1 MSLILDFRC
10 IKADKGLKD
19 WDLIWSDEFDSNEID
34 LLNWEFDIGTG
45 APFFEEFGISSPY
58 FIPENFPQDNF
69 SVRWEG
75 QIKVNHTCEYTF
87 YTISD
92 DGVRLFINDKKIID
106 NWTTH
111 PATENKGTI
120 SLKKGEECSIRIEYF
135 EESGGEAMIL
145 GWESENFTKKLI
157 SSANLTTKDGMPGL
171 KGTYYRN
178 KNLKPT
184 KIKKPVV
191 RIDKELNWVT

>member
-1 MSLILDFRC
+1 MNLIPM
-10 IKADKGLKD
+10 K
-19 WDLIWSDEFDSNEID
+19 LIY
-34 LLNWEFDIGTG
+34 LIGSCTG

-75 QIKVNHTCEYTF
+75 QIKVNHTCKYTF

-120 SLKKGEECSIRIEYF
+120 NLQKGEECSIVIEYF

-145 GWESENFTKKLI
+145 GWESKNFTKRLI
-157 SSANLTTKDGMPGL
+157 TSTNLTTNDGKPGL

-178 KNLKPT
+178 RNLKSSKLKNLLLELT
-184 KIKKPVV
+184 K
-191 RIDKELNWVT
+191 N